1 MNILD
6 RFSAH
11 LRDVLARSIQL
22 SADLTNPNVEPIHL
36 FFCLATQKGSVA
48 TEILSRFKLDTK
60 LIEQTIARLPFAKD
74 ADRVPTPT
82 NLKPK
87 VLTPLSA
94 GTKAALEKA
103 MIIAQ
108 ENGHNYIGSEHLL
121 AAVVELDN
129 DLVNDVLKTAHINA
143 EDLDKQLET
152 VLTNASQFP
161 RITEVA
167 EVAERIQ
174 ENLGDMLHPEPTP
187 IVPEVK
193 KGGRKKESAL
203 DFFAT
208 NLTDPAVQK
217 NIDPVVGRDHEIDRV
232 IQILCRRTKNNPLLL
247 GDPGVG
253 KTAIV
258 EGLAKRILEGKV
270 PDLLLNKK
278 IYSIDMGLLIA
289 GTIYRGEFEGRL
301 RQLIEE
307 ISSNPDI
314 IVFIDEIHNI
324 VGTGSNQGTMDAA
337 NILKPALARGH
348 MRCIGATTPTEFKK
362 HIETDPA
369 LERRFQPVQ
378 TKEPSLEDT
387 IKILAG
393 IKKNYEAFHAVTIMP
408 EAVEAAAKLAD
419 RYITSKFQPDK
430 SIDLLDETAAAKRL
444 SAKVSSLNSKV
455 LRIRQKLEQTI
466 LEKEDAA
473 SADRFKEAVDLKK
486 QEEKLRAELKALEA
500 ARSGKKVKTVGTVT
514 ARDVAEQVA
523 KMIGTKPSE
532 LLLDNVGSLSGLADR
547 LKECVVGQDAVV
559 DEVARVIRQA
569 QLGLS
574 NPDRPM
580 ASFLFVGDSGVG
592 KTELAKT
599 IAKVLYHDKDALIKL
614 DMSEFNEGFGV
625 SKLLGSPAGYVGY
638 KENNQ
643 FTDKLKLNP
652 YSVVLFDEID
662 KAHKDVIKLL
672 LQMLENGEITDSAGK
687 KISLKHAI
695 LILTT
700 SFGAEHATKGTL
712 GFGGAASD
720 ATATKRRVT
729 EKLKEFFTPEVI
741 NRLDRVCLFETLTPA
756 ALRQIAALELDRLNS
771 QLKRY
776 HTTLV
781 SGQPVFDWVVNQ
793 LQTAKNGA
801 RDVRTVLRGHVE
813 DLMAE
818 IVLKN
823 KIKSRYTLGVTDNR
837 LVVK

>member
-22 SADLTNPNVEPIHL
+22 ASDLTNPNVEPIHL

-60 LIEQTIARLPFAKD
+60 LVEQAIARLPFTKD
-74 ADRVPTPT
+74 TDRVPTPN

-121 AAVVELDN
+121 AAVVELN
-129 DLVNDVLKTAHINA
+129 NSIVTDVLRTANINA

-174 ENLGDMLHPEPTP
+174 ENLGDMLHQEPAPILPET
-187 IVPEVK
+187 K

-208 NLTDPAVQK
+208 NLTDPALQK
-217 NIDPVVGRDHEIDRV
+217 NIDPVIGRDREIDRV
-232 IQILCRRTKNNPLLL
+232 IQIICRRTKNNPLLL

-278 IYSIDMGLLIA
+278 IYAVDMGLLIA

-301 RQLIEE
+301 RQVIEE
-307 ISSNPDI
+307 VSSNPDI

-369 LERRFQPVQ
+369 LERRFQPIYA
-378 TKEPSLEDT
+378 KEPTLDDT

-393 IKKNYEAFHAVTIMP
+393 IKKNYEAFHNVTITP

-444 SAKVSSLNSKV
+444 AAKVSSLNSKV
-455 LRIRQKLEQTI
+455 LRIRQKLERTI
-466 LEKEDAA
+466 LEKEEAA
-473 SADRFKEAVDLKK
+473 STDRFKDAVDLKK
-486 QEEKLRAELKALEA
+486 QEEKLRAELKTLEA
-500 ARSGKKVKTVGTVT
+500 ARRSKKVKSVGTVT
-514 ARDVAEQVA
+514 AHDVVEQVA
-523 KMIGTKPSE
+523 KMIGTNPSE
-532 LLLDNVGSLSGLADR
+532 LLLDNAESLSGLGDR
-547 LKECVVGQDAVV
+547 LKESVVGQDAVV

-580 ASFLFVGDSGVG
+580 ASFLFVGESGVG

-638 KENNQ
+638 KESNQ

-700 SFGAEHATKGTL
+700 SFGAEHATKGML
-712 GFGGAASD
+712 GFGGAAPD
-720 ATATKRRVT
+720 AAANKRRVT

-756 ALRQIAALELDRLNS
+756 ALRQIAALELERLNT

-781 SGQPVFDWVVNQ
+781 SGQSVFDWVVSQ
-793 LQTAKNGA
+793 LQTTKSGA
-801 RDVRTVLRGHVE
+801 RDVRTLLRGHVE